1 MCVCICFSPRD
12 DLMGE
17 RYRTRRCKG
26 RRSIDRKRKQTI
38 TFFFRRAREREREN
52 IVPLLL
58 RGTILTCRFFLSLS
72 LSTCVCYLYW
82 SIQTTIYFLLPFVK
96 TTSSRFRAF
105 QLCERFFS
113 LSLSSISV
121 TKDRPVI

>member
-1 MCVCICFSPRD
+1 MCICFSPRD

-38 TFFFRRAREREREN
+38 TFFFRRAREREREYCPSPPSRED
-52 IVPLLL
+52 IDLP
-58 RGTILTCRFFLSLS
+58 FFSLSLS